1 MNRAVLN
8 RRLLMGVIGLALSG
22 MSFAAHGQVIYNWF
36 GSGDGVSY
44 TDPLNWLPNAVPG
57 VLDEAKFD
65 QAGMQTVNFTTS
77 PSNATNSVENDTV
90 VYNLAGHTYT
100 VGDLVV
106 GDRFPD
112 VGKLTVNGGILVTTT
127 GFAKIGRNAP
137 ATGTLILSNN
147 ATMINQRDISVGQSG
162 DGIFQID
169 AGSTAT
175 SLNAFVGDRVGG
187 TGDALIRGLWNVQNT
202 LVIGNFSTGT
212 FTVEN
217 GGSLSVGA
225 VIKIGDDVG
234 SSGSL
239 VVDGAGST
247 ASSIGTTTIGNFGQG
262 ALTVSNGATLSAS
275 ALKISDDF
283 QASVLIDNATVFAT
297 TDTSVGKRAAG
308 NLTFDNGGVLQTP
321 VVTVINLSTLGGS
334 GTITGTV
341 ITSGTTNPGN
351 TLGTL
356 HVNGNYA
363 QTGGAVNIELGGNT
377 LGVDYD
383 QLAVDG
389 TATLGGAL
397 NVSLVNG
404 YNPISDQFVILQG
417 GIINGRFAGV
427 TLPPN
432 FTITYEANRVLVTI
446 ANTCIAD
453 FNGDGIV
460 NTQDFLAF
468 LNAWS
473 SGNTSA
479 DIDGNGTVNTL
490 DFIMFLNL
498 WNAGC

>member
-1 MNRAVLN
+1 M
-8 RRLLMGVIGLALSG
+8 
-22 MSFAAHGQVIYNWF
+22 
-36 GSGDGVSY
+36 
-44 TDPLNWLPNAVPG
+44 
-57 VLDEAKFD
+57 
-65 QAGMQTVNFTTS
+65 
-77 PSNATNSVENDTV
+77 
-90 VYNLAGHTYT
+90 
-100 VGDLVV
+100 
-106 GDRFPD
+106 
-112 VGKLTVNGGILVTTT
+112 
-127 GFAKIGRNAP
+127 
-137 ATGTLILSNN
+137 
-147 ATMINQRDISVGQSG
+147 
-162 DGIFQID
+162 
-169 AGSTAT
+169 
-175 SLNAFVGDRVGG
+175 
-187 TGDALIRGLWNVQNT
+187 
-202 LVIGNFSTGT
+202 
-212 FTVEN
+212 
-217 GGSLSVGA
+217 
-225 VIKIGDDVG
+225 
-234 SSGSL
+234 
-239 VVDGAGST
+239 
-247 ASSIGTTTIGNFGQG
+247 
-262 ALTVSNGATLSAS
+262 
-275 ALKISDDF
+275 KISDDF
-283 QASVLIDNATVFAT
+283 QASVLIDNDTVFAT

-417 GIINGRFAGV
+417 GVINGRFASV